1 VTTLVIA
8 LVLFGLAGLAAYG
21 YLRASRID
29 TSGDERAAI
38 VFGTALALL
47 LQPASAVELAA
58 ELVALIA
65 IVLGVASITHVADV
79 TLGERR
85 AQPQPASR

>member
-1 VTTLVIA
+1 MTFVIA
-8 LVLFGLAGLAAYG
+8 LTLFGLAGVAAYG

-47 LQPASAVELAA
+47 LQPASAAEFVA

-65 IVLGVASITHVADV
+65 IVLAIASITHVADV
-79 TLGERR
+79 TLGDRR
-85 AQPQPASR
+85 AQPASR